1 MTNKCVEQIFDEYRM
16 IAIII
21 YAEHHSDGIDFF
33 TPPNL
38 SQHPASMKR
47 PKGYKIA

>member
-1 MTNKCVEQIFDEYRM
+1 MMNRKHIEQIFDEYRM

-38 SQHPASMKR
+38 STAVGKHEKAKR
-47 PKGYKIA
+47 L